1 MLKLNPWVILGVMLA
16 LLVMVGVVYT
26 QGHSDGVDDQKLAD
40 QAEFDH
46 INAELTKQKAEA
58 NALWQE
64 KATANAERAT
74 EVGKLTHQLGVQHE
88 ENRQLTDR
96 NRLALDALR
105 LRWKSAE
112 SSGRGDSAGDTKA
125 NHGGAASSTE
135 AAICEF
141 PEALD
146 RSLKEILADAD
157 RLRDDYEYQYN
168 ERRSVVCH

>member
-1 MLKLNPWVILGVMLA
+1 MMKLNPWVILGAVLA
-16 LLVMVGVVYT
+16 LLVLVGVVYT
-26 QGHSDGVDDQKLAD
+26 QGHSDGVDDQKLED
-40 QAEFDH
+40 QAEFDR
-46 INAELTKQKAEA
+46 INAELEAQKAAA
-58 NALWQE
+58 NKIWRE
-64 KATANAERAT
+64 KADEAQARRI

-88 ENRQLTDR
+88 ENRQITDR

-112 SSGRGDSAGDTKA
+112 SSGRGDSGRGAEADP
-125 NHGGAASSTE
+125 GGTASSTE

-146 RSLKEILADAD
+146 RSLKAILADAD

>member
-1 MLKLNPWVILGVMLA
+1 MKLNPWVILGAMLA
-16 LLVMVGVVYT
+16 LLVLVGVVYT

-40 QAEFDH
+40 QAEFNR
-46 INAELTKQKAEA
+46 INAELTEQKAKA
-58 NALWQE
+58 NTLWRE

-105 LRWKSAE
+105 LRWKSTE
-112 SSGRGDSAGDTKA
+112 SPGRGDSGRGAEA
-125 NHGGAASSTE
+125 NPGGTASSTE

-157 RLRDDYEYQYN
+157 RLRDNYEYQYN
-168 ERRSVVCH
+168 ERRSVVCY